1 MDYLLTPDLGLFLWT
16 LVVFAILFLV
26 LRKFAWKPILQTL
39 KDRED
44 KIEGSLQMAENARKE
59 MELLKAD
66 NEKLLNEARAER
78 DKILKEAKEISDTIV
93 AQAKQKADIEGKR
106 LIESAQDSINK
117 EKEAAKAEI
126 KELVAALSIEMA
138 EKILKKK
145 FENPAE
151 QEQLVKDYLHNAT
164 LN

>member
-1 MDYLLTPDLGLFLWT
+1 
-16 LVVFAILFLV
+16 
-26 LRKFAWKPILQTL
+26 
-39 KDRED
+39 
-44 KIEGSLQMAENARKE
+44 
-59 MELLKAD
+59 
-66 NEKLLNEARAER
+66 
-78 DKILKEAKEISDTIV
+78 LKEAKEISDTIV

-151 QEQLVKDYLHNAT
+151 QEQLVKDYLQNAT

>member
-106 LIESAQDSINK
+106 LIENAQDSINK

>member
-151 QEQLVKDYLHNAT
+151 QEQLVKDYLQNAT